1 MLNLRVI
8 EQTDSAYTAP
18 VVLVSKKD
26 GSTRFCIDYRRLNNI
41 TVFYPEPMNQPVN
54 IFAKLASD
62 KYYTKID
69 MAKGYWQIS
78 VASEDQSKTVFST
91 PDQGNFHF
99 TKMRFELVNSAAT
112 FTRMKRK
119 LLKGLDVDSHID
131 DLLIHTPPWEGHL
144 EALRSLLQ
152 RLRESRL
159 TAKLRKRM
167 FGYPQVDYVGH
178 KVGQSQVCM
187 SDDNVAKIK
196 QLEKPN
202 FKRQLRS
209 VLGLAN
215 YYRDHIPHFSHLAA
229 PLTALTKK
237 GSPNTLPWD
246 DTHQTDSL

>member
-1 MLNLRVI
+1 M
-8 EQTDSAYTAP
+8 
-18 VVLVSKKD
+18 
-26 GSTRFCIDYRRLNNI
+26 
-41 TVFYPEPMNQPVN
+41 
-54 IFAKLASD
+54 
-62 KYYTKID
+62 
-69 MAKGYWQIS
+69 
-78 VASEDQSKTVFST
+78 ASEDQSKTAFST
-91 PDQGNFHF
+91 PDQGIFHF
-99 TKMRFELVNSAAT
+99 TKMPFGLVNSAAT

-119 LLKGLDVDSHID
+119 LLKGLDNVDSYID
-131 DLLIHTPPWEGHL
+131 DLLIHTPTWEGHL

-159 TAKLRKRM
+159 TAKLRKCM
-167 FGYPQVDYVGH
+167 LGYHQVDYVGH

-187 SDDNVAKIK
+187 SDDDVAKIK

-237 GSPNTLPWD
+237 GSSNTLPWD